1 MSINDINSPEL
12 SQTEYDSNGCRD
24 KTLSMSLGEK
34 LSAVSVRKVTWVV
47 VGVACFLS
55 LLFLTR
61 SPKITPGQ
69 VLFCSDKHII
79 GSLVNAATPGYEY
92 RGILPMKIEGPDFVS
107 AEVIESWSGGY
118 FLNGKWMERSA
129 FKSRLHI
136 LPTAS
141 QARDG
146 FYAVDFIWPTR
157 VESRIGLHAQ
167 GGVFTVRADC
177 TIAR

>member
-1 MSINDINSPEL
+1 MTAGRPKGNSGL
-12 SQTEYDSNGCRD
+12 
-24 KTLSMSLGEK
+24 KTPSMSLAEK
-34 LSAVSVRKVTWVV
+34 LSPVTVRKATWVV
-47 VGVACFLS
+47 VGVACFLG

-61 SPKITPGQ
+61 RPKITPGQ
-69 VLFCSDKHII
+69 ILFCSDEHIV
-79 GSLVNAATPGYEY
+79 GSLISRATPGYEY
-92 RGILPMKIEGPDFVS
+92 RGMLPTRIEGPDFVN

-157 VESRIGLHAQ
+157 VESRIGLDAQ
-167 GGVFTVRADC
+167 GGVFTVRGDC

>member
-1 MSINDINSPEL
+1 M
-12 SQTEYDSNGCRD
+12 TATGAGD
-24 KTLSMSLGEK
+24 KTLSMRLGEK
-34 LSAVSVRKVTWVV
+34 LRPVSVRKVTWVV

-146 FYAVDFIWPTR
+146 FYAVVFIWPTG
-157 VESRIGLHAQ
+157 VESRIGLDAQ